1 MAIEIERKYLVKS
14 PPLHLAEKRLH
25 IKQGYIVNDQK
36 QVVRIREK
44 GDEYFLTI
52 KGNQIGI
59 SRLEYDFPISKK
71 DANELISNFCRDTII
86 EKTRHYLR
94 FKDHIW
100 EIDEFHKKNQGLVV
114 AEIELNSE
122 NENFELP
129 SWVEKEVTSEKKYY
143 NMNLAT
149 NPYNNW

>member
-36 QVVRIREK
+36 QVIRIREK

>member
-36 QVVRIREK
+36 QVIRIREK

-129 SWVEKEVTSEKKYY
+129 SWIEKEVTSEKKYY

>member
-36 QVVRIREK
+36 QVIRIREK

-86 EKTRHYLR
+86 EKTRYYLR

>member
-36 QVVRIREK
+36 QVIRIREK

-129 SWVEKEVTSEKKYY
+129 SWIEKEVTSEKKYY

-149 NPYNNW
+149 NPYKNW

>member
-14 PPLHLAEKRLH
+14 PPLHLAKKKLY

-36 QVVRIREK
+36 QVIRVREK

-71 DANELISNFCRDTII
+71 DANELIINFCRNTII
-86 EKTRHYLR
+86 EKTRYYLR
-94 FKDHIW
+94 FKNHIW

-129 SWVEKEVTSEKKYY
+129 TWVEKEVTSEKKYY

>member
-36 QVVRIREK
+36 QVIRIREK

-86 EKTRHYLR
+86 EKTRH
-94 FKDHIW
+94 
-100 EIDEFHKKNQGLVV
+100 
-114 AEIELNSE
+114 
-122 NENFELP
+122 
-129 SWVEKEVTSEKKYY
+129 
-143 NMNLAT
+143 
-149 NPYNNW
+149 

>member
-14 PPLHLAEKRLH
+14 PPLHLAEKRFH

-36 QVVRIREK
+36 QVIRIREK

>member
-36 QVVRIREK
+36 QVIRIREK

-149 NPYNNW
+149 NPYKNW

>member
-36 QVVRIREK
+36 QVIRVREK

-86 EKTRHYLR
+86 EKTRYYLR

-129 SWVEKEVTSEKKYY
+129 SWVDKEVTSEKKYY

>member
-36 QVVRIREK
+36 QVIRIREK

-129 SWVEKEVTSEKKYY
+129 SWVEKEVTLEKKYY